1 MRVVRV
7 TPENEREFGEKI
19 RALEASANYPLG
31 DDRFRLDHGPDYF
44 AFFRRLG
51 HLRTYAAVVD
61 GRVACVAS
69 GVIRSVRQAD
79 GSVVRAWYLCDLKVD
94 PGFHGRHLPARLF
107 GRVFLFN
114 YLRCPRAFA
123 VTMNR
128 GGGHP
133 NGVVR
138 ILQRLPWIPLRLVGE
153 LVFYVWSE
161 DELLKMALWLN
172 KEIGVCRFRS
182 LSGIK
187 DLILESSGQSWPLYH
202 VEGRHCL
209 LGIEGGKLALRPV
222 PGAAHML
229 CLPRGSKL
237 DQRLKAEGCRN
248 TATASIV
255 AHRMNAADWSFL
267 ASSEI

>member
-1 MRVVRV
+1 MRVVTV

-19 RALEASANYPLG
+19 RALEAHAVYPLG
-31 DDRFRLDHGPDYF
+31 ADRFRLDHGPDYF

-51 HLRTYAAVVD
+51 ALRTYVAVID

-69 GVIRSVRQAD
+69 GVLRRVRQAD
-79 GSVVRAWYLCDLKVD
+79 GRITRAWYLCDLKVD
-94 PGFHGRHLPARLF
+94 PEFRGRHLPARLF
-107 GRVFLFN
+107 GRAFLFN

-133 NGVVR
+133 NEVVR
-138 ILQRLPWIPLRLVGE
+138 ILERFPWVPLRLVGE

-161 DELLKMALWLN
+161 SELLDVVPLLDAD
-172 KEIGVCRFRS
+172 IGTWRLRS

-187 DLILESSGQSWPLYH
+187 DLILESTGQSWCLYH
-202 VEGRHCL
+202 IEGRYCL
-209 LGIEGGKLALRPV
+209 HEIEGGQIVTRPV
-222 PGAAHML
+222 PGSAHML
-229 CLPRGSKL
+229 CLPRGGAL
-237 DQRLKAEGCRN
+237 DLRLNAEGCRA

-255 AHRMNAADWSFL
+255 AHRMNVADWSFL